1 MLRGSWNI
9 SLGMNMKRIFI
20 WWYAKRFLHPR
31 IVATYDYVFVRDD
44 DLGVEHFDPEE
55 YIKLVRK
62 YGLEISQLG
71 FLEPNG
77 GFTWQMTNKRD
88 DNEVHNTIPTVG
100 RRKLQPFLAPPR
112 SSIEMPW
119 SIRYPASKGEKEKGT
134 FPLLEVQYHA
144 IGECHSDFGDGEQ
157 FPSVCMLW
165 GLDRC
170 LILRV
175 NGELSQL
182 DLNDGREREL
192 TDSVELF
199 WVTCGLSEE
208 KTNLIEKVSWFGIR
222 LQVLTLSNRKI
233 SCRQSANKNQISLP
247 TRAAKFSL
255 LEKTCGLIKRFPEYF
270 DVERFPLEDVFEQ
283 LRTSRGGLTSEDAE
297 VRLQIFGP
305 NKLEEKTEN
314 KILKF
319 LSFMWNPLS
328 WAMEA
333 AAVMAIVL
341 ANGGGQGPDGQ
352 DCIGIVCLLLINSTI
367 SFIEENNAGNAAA
380 SLMAH
385 LAPKTK
391 GLRDGRWQEQDAA
404 VLVPGDIINIKLGDI
419 IPADARLLE
428 GDSQKIDMQYTFLMS

>member
-208 KTNLIEKVSWFGIR
+208 KTNLIEKVSWLDYGPQRDASKILFGKYIFVSSALFR
-222 LQVLTLSNRKI
+222 DKSEEALRSVLSAKKPNFFHCLEWLLFTL
-233 SCRQSANKNQISLP
+233 
-247 TRAAKFSL
+247 F
-255 LEKTCGLIKRFPEYF
+255 
-270 DVERFPLEDVFEQ
+270 
-283 LRTSRGGLTSEDAE
+283 DAE
-297 VRLQIFGP
+297 
-305 NKLEEKTEN
+305 
-314 KILKF
+314 
-319 LSFMWNPLS
+319 
-328 WAMEA
+328 
-333 AAVMAIVL
+333 
-341 ANGGGQGPDGQ
+341 
-352 DCIGIVCLLLINSTI
+352 I
-367 SFIEENNAGNAAA
+367 S
-380 SLMAH
+380 
-385 LAPKTK
+385 K
-391 GLRDGRWQEQDAA
+391 
-404 VLVPGDIINIKLGDI
+404 
-419 IPADARLLE
+419 
-428 GDSQKIDMQYTFLMS
+428 